1 MPATCSTRRRRSA
14 GVVAAALACELAAA
28 LREVVHVPA
37 TPVAAAL
44 QFLPGP
50 RIYQR
55 VDWCTPIAATVLAG
69 VFAQI
74 NELAACKTLA
84 LLAACLYGCA
94 AAALHCNR

>member
-1 MPATCSTRRRRSA
+1 MPATCFRRVA
-14 GVVAAALACELAAA
+14 GASRQRWPVSLQPLS
-28 LREVVHVPA
+28 EVVCVPA

-44 QFLPGP
+44 QFLPSP
-50 RIYQR
+50 RTYQR
-55 VDWCTPIAATVLAG
+55 VRWCTPIAATVLAG

-84 LLAACLYGCA
+84 SWAGCLYSCA